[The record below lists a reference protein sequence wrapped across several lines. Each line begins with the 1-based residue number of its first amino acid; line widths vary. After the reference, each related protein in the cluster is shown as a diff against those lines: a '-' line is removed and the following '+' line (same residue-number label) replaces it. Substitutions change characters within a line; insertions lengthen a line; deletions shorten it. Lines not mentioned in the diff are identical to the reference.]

1 VKNGRYSVKIGTMQ
15 HPTEFLRSP
24 LESARLGPSMMRSA
38 EQGELYE
45 QFDSKSA
52 NPAPQGVGEDTIGS
66 IADSLEPQ
74 DAASVDEITQ
84 E

>member
-1 VKNGRYSVKIGTMQ
+1 
-15 HPTEFLRSP
+15 
-24 LESARLGPSMMRSA
+24 MRSA

-52 NPAPQGVGEDTIGS
+52 NPAPQGAPEDTIGT
-66 IADSLEPQ
+66 IADSLVAG
-74 DAASVDEITQ
+74 DAASADGIKE